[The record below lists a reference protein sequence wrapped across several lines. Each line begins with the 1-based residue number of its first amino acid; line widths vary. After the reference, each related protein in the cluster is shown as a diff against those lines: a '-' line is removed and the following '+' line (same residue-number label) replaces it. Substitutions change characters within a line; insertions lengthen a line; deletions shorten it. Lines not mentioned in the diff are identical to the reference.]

1 MDVLKERA
9 HICVVRGRISLM
21 RGLTTTR
28 SGSLHMR
35 SRERWHAILG
45 GITAITIITAACASV
60 SIHQVLADPANYRDR
75 DVTVRGHVTEAASL
89 LGKGAYQLSDGGE
102 SIWVVS
108 SSGTPR
114 KGERVDATGRV
125 REGFDLGG
133 LGLKLPG
140 ALGGGVVLVES
151 SHRVHD

>member
-1 MDVLKERA
+1 
-9 HICVVRGRISLM
+9 
-21 RGLTTTR
+21 
-28 SGSLHMR
+28 MR
-35 SRERWHAILG
+35 SDKRWRAIHTGL
-45 GITAITIITAACASV
+45 AALAIITAACGTV
-60 SIHQVLADPANYRDR
+60 SIRQVLADPAKYRDG

-89 LGKGAYQLSDGGE
+89 LGKGAYQLSDGGD